1 MPATGMHHKK
11 TFLPSLEKICCPT
24 QTWPRIAKTSETV
37 GEFGAAAGKIPG
49 DVDENAVLRQ
59 VLQRV
64 GEELGLNERVLAQA
78 VGEVPSFFDPGQA
91 TSLIAP
97 STYQRIGLMLRL
109 HDSLSSLMGNDVE
122 HMHGWMGAL
131 NRHTGGIPAKQ
142 LKDPDQLG
150 KLVGYLEV
158 FDC

>member
-1 MPATGMHHKK
+1 MTSVIDQNPRKSREGG
-11 TFLPSLEKICCPT
+11 LSRRPEPT
-24 QTWPRIAKTSETV
+24 ARREVTSKV
-37 GEFGAAAGKIPG
+37 QWRASGKSN
-49 DVDENAVLRQ
+49 VDENAVLRQ

-91 TSLIAP
+91 TSPIAP

-122 HMHGWMGAL
+122 HMRGWMGAL